1 LRIDKDPHASGSQ
14 HPINGEYSINRFYDF
29 LIKENI
35 LNFYVHLNSPI
46 WMFSSQNNILLKI
59 FLMPSGEIALE
70 VQKEQISKI
79 KEKAGIQSCI
89 YKIGENLM

>member
-1 LRIDKDPHASGSQ
+1 
-14 HPINGEYSINRFYDF
+14 
-29 LIKENI
+29 
-35 LNFYVHLNSPI
+35 
-46 WMFSSQNNILLKI
+46 
-59 FLMPSGEIALE
+59 MPSGEIALE